1 MQNDLRQAIET
12 AALYDRHDISNREH
26 PAEIDFTDKV
36 RVARAQRKARSLLDS
51 LAAND
56 PDFAGLALTTD
67 KLFAYVP
74 PPQAYYRAVV
84 DAGIGVLQLT
94 AMRELSSGDLR
105 AWLQRK
111 VQGTGYAVP
120 RNCCNKSLYDWQLQD
135 IAAATGAN
143 FDKASVNSLTKLQAY
158 AQAISEGSELGT
170 PFRLSGYI
178 SDTAV
183 CFVDGCKP
191 GRHKLFKTSTG
202 YPVFK
207 RCGRKLTMQTF
218 RAIIGE

>member
-1 MQNDLRQAIET
+1 MQNDIRQAIET
-12 AALYDRHDISNREH
+12 AALYDRHDVPNNEH
-26 PAEIDFTDKV
+26 PAEIDPADKD
-36 RVARAQRKARSLLDS
+36 RVARAQRKARTLLET
-51 LAAND
+51 LAASD

-84 DAGIGVLQLT
+84 DAGIGLFQLT
-94 AMRELSSGDLR
+94 AVRELSSAGLR
-105 AWLQRK
+105 DWLQRK
-111 VQGTGYAVP
+111 VRASGYTVP
-120 RNCCNKSLYDWQLQD
+120 KNVCNKPLFDWQLQD
-135 IAAATGAN
+135 IAKATGAT
-143 FDKASVNSLTKLQAY
+143 FDKARINSLTKIQAY
-158 AQAISEGSELGT
+158 SKAVSEGGELGT
-170 PFRLSGYI
+170 PFRVSGYI

-183 CFVDGCKP
+183 SFVDGCKP

-218 RAIIGE
+218 RAMIGE